1 MFLFIQLLGGIVN
14 VLPAYSIPI
23 IVGVIILGIIGFIYS
38 IRVEMRYR
46 EKMRKEME
54 EIRRTKRT

>member
-1 MFLFIQLLGGIVN
+1 MFLINQQLGGIVN
-14 VLPAYSIPI
+14 VLPAYSTPI
-23 IVGVIILGIIGFIYS
+23 IIVVVILGVIGFIYS
-38 IRVEMRYR
+38 IRIEMRYR

>member
-1 MFLFIQLLGGIVN
+1 M
-14 VLPAYSIPI
+14 LPAYSTPI
-23 IVGVIILGIIGFIYS
+23 IIAVVVLGVIGFIYS
-38 IRVEMRYR
+38 IRVELRYR

>member
-1 MFLFIQLLGGIVN
+1 M
-14 VLPAYSIPI
+14 LPAYGYPVI
-23 IVGVIILGIIGFIYS
+23 IILIVLGVIGFLYS

-54 EIRRTKRT
+54 EIRRTRRT

>member
-1 MFLFIQLLGGIVN
+1 M
-14 VLPAYSIPI
+14 LPSYGIPI
-23 IVGVIILGIIGFIYS
+23 IVVVIVLGIIGFIYS

>member
-1 MFLFIQLLGGIVN
+1 M
-14 VLPAYSIPI
+14 LPSYGIPI
-23 IVGVIILGIIGFIYS
+23 IVAVVVLGLIGFIYS

-46 EKMRKEME
+46 ERMRKEME

>member
-1 MFLFIQLLGGIVN
+1 M
-14 VLPAYSIPI
+14 LPAYSTPI
-23 IVGVIILGIIGFIYS
+23 IIGVIVLGLIGFIYS
-38 IRVEMRYR
+38 IRAELRYR